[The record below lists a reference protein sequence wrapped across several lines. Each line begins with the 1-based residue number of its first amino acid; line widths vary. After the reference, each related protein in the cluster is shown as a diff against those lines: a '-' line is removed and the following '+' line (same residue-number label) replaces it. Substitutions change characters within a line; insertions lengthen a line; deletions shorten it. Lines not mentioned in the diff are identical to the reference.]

1 MKQELINKIMPN
13 CLIPHY
19 LMVVWINALQFQNEP
34 ADALRQLIIS
44 KLKSNGQLLPEG
56 WELLLNNAIFEYNA
70 SITSA
75 QALGWIN
82 AQNCPTCNQLTQII
96 QDLKLNMNYQIMVN
110 MPVLEILEANMTVDA
125 DVNIGVNAK
134 SFSTVMQGDNGMEE
148 VQIVSKFFSLQIK
161 NFHYI
166 KDANPYLI
174 IERYTGAKKSTGRK
188 AGWKRDRTLMKSDG
202 AYFNGWENQ
211 WYDITEENGFRP
223 NEIAI
228 LNSKQVFDINP
239 SSYIMLPIGNKK
251 MPRVVSGNKNK
262 SHNIAENWINGIRQH
277 VYLRLRVGYKIGGI
291 EKISKPLINFSIFAK
306 SEAQKYGYSGKVITI
321 SYSKL

>member
-13 CLIPHY
+13 CLLPHY

-56 WELLLNNAIFEYNA
+56 WELLLNNVVFEDNA

-75 QALGWIN
+75 QALGWIT
-82 AQNCPTCNQLTQII
+82 AQNCPTCNQLTQMIL
-96 QDLKLNMNYQIMVN
+96 DFKLNTNYQIMVN
-110 MPVLEILEANMTVDA
+110 MPVLEILEANMKVDA

-134 SFSTVMQGDNGMEE
+134 SISLVSGNETI
-148 VQIVSKFFSLQIK
+148 QIVSKFFTLQIK

-174 IERYTGAKKSTGRK
+174 IERYTGARKRTGRK
-188 AGWKRDRTLMKSDG
+188 AGWKRDRTLMQSDG
-202 AYFNGWENQ
+202 VYHNGWKKT
-211 WYDITEENGFRP
+211 WHDISEFNGFRP

-228 LNSKQVFDINP
+228 NNSKQTFDINP
-239 SSYIMLPIGNKK
+239 ASYIMLPIGNKEA
-251 MPRVVSGNKNK
+251 PRVVSGFSNK
-262 SHNIAENWINGIRQH
+262 SRGLWNERNSQH

-306 SEAQKYGYSGKVITI
+306 AETDKYGYSGKVVTVT
-321 SYSKL
+321 YSKV

>member
-13 CLIPHY
+13 CLLPHY

-56 WELLLNNAIFEYNA
+56 WELLLNNVVFEDNA

-75 QALGWIN
+75 QALGWIT
-82 AQNCPTCNQLTQII
+82 AQNCPTCNQLTQMIL
-96 QDLKLNMNYQIMVN
+96 DFKLNTNYQIMVN
-110 MPVLEILEANMTVDA
+110 MPVLEILEANMKVDA
-125 DVNIGVNAK
+125 DVYIGVNAK
-134 SFSTVMQGDNGMEE
+134 SISLVSGDETI
-148 VQIVSKFFSLQIK
+148 QIVSKFFTLQIK

-174 IERYTGAKKSTGRK
+174 IERYTGARKSTGRK
-188 AGWKRDRTLMKSDG
+188 AGWKRDRTLMQSDG
-202 AYFNGWENQ
+202 VYHNGWKQ
-211 WYDITEENGFRP
+211 TWHDITEFNGFRP

-228 LNSKQVFDINP
+228 NNSKQTFDINP
-239 SSYIMLPIGNKK
+239 ASYIMLPIGNKEA
-251 MPRVVSGNKNK
+251 PRVVSGFSNK
-262 SHNIAENWINGIRQH
+262 SGGIWEQRNSQH

-306 SEAQKYGYSGKVITI
+306 AETDKYGYSGKVVTVT
-321 SYSKL
+321 YSKV